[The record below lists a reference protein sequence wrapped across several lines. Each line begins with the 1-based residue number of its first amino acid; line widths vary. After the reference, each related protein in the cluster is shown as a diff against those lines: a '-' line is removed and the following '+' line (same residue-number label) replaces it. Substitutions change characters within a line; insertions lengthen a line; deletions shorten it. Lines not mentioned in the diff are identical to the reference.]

1 LTQGLVRLQDYDFLV
16 RDKIL
21 SGIKERE
28 TVINVGGFIGGG
40 GFVSEEFESFGLES
54 KSKF

>member
-1 LTQGLVRLQDYDFLV
+1 LVRFQDYDFLV

-40 GFVSEEFESFGLES
+40 GFVGEEFESFGLES